1 MSQILQWVIFTER
14 YPLHY
19 FILVGVPNC
28 VFVIF
33 LYIYIY
39 VLITYF
45 CMFKFYFDYLFALSI
60 VFYCRKLNFKTWAWC
75 AVVSFP
81 LIVGQFFSCVAT
93 MDHPATKMPLA
104 YLFSKM
110 IKYNV
115 KGATYILYTIIFKYL
130 CYNMHLFW
138 MVKWR
143 EI

>member
-1 MSQILQWVIFTER
+1 MSQILQWVIFTEG
-14 YPLHY
+14 YPLDY
-19 FILVGVPNC
+19 FILGGVPIC
-28 VFVIF
+28 VLFTIYF
-33 LYIYIY
+33 YIY
-39 VLITYF
+39 VLMIYF

-115 KGATYILYTIIFKYL
+115 KGTTYILYTIIFKSLY
-130 CYNMHLFW
+130 CNMHLFW
-138 MVKWR
+138 MVK
-143 EI
+143 